1 MATTVASNSDN
12 GYGHLNL
19 PNNTHPHQITRQST
33 EPAYSDPDVIPSR
46 AHIPYEDID
55 LQNQH
60 QDPIPYASTGI
71 HAGHQNPNNSRYEE
85 AYASTADTTGRN
97 ASSKPLLPGQPSAI
111 PPYAKVKKAKK
122 QSSFD
127 IESNTEGWDDADSS
141 DGQRHEYGHLKHPIT
156 SAAGG
161 VLYHKL
167 DRGLNKE
174 IVDSAR

>member
-1 MATTVASNSDN
+1 MATTTVASNVDDN
-12 GYGHLNL
+12 YGHLNL
-19 PNNTHPHQITRQST
+19 PNNTQPHQITQQPK
-33 EPAYSDPDVIPSR
+33 EPAYADPDVIPSN

-71 HAGHQNPNNSRYEE
+71 HGGHQNPNKSRYEE
-85 AYASTADTTGRN
+85 AYASTSDAT
-97 ASSKPLLPGQPSAI
+97 SSKPLISGQPSAI

-127 IESNTEGWDDADSS
+127 IESDTNHLDDDDNVSS
-141 DGQRHEYGHLKHPIT
+141 GQQHEYGHLKQPIT

-161 VLYHKL
+161 VLYQKL